1 MENKVKILLV
11 EDVPSDVEL
20 IQRELTKSGMQIIVN
35 GESTEIREG
44 LTAVELVHILDLVDQ
59 RIAMEV
65 NLEIVP
71 RGKYD
76 SFIFQPGD
84 KVEVVRAIGGG

>member
-1 MENKVKILLV
+1 M
-11 EDVPSDVEL
+11 
-20 IQRELTKSGMQIIVN
+20 RIIVN
-35 GESTEIREG
+35 GEPMDVQDKC
-44 LTAVELVHILDLVDQ
+44 TAAQLVRCLDLTDQ

-71 RGKYD
+71 RGVYD
-76 SFIFQPGD
+76 AHLLREGD

>member
-1 MENKVKILLV
+1 M
-11 EDVPSDVEL
+11 
-20 IQRELTKSGMQIIVN
+20 RIIVN
-35 GESTEIREG
+35 GEPMDVQDDC
-44 LTAVELVHILDLVDQ
+44 TAAQLVRSLDLTDQ

-71 RGKYD
+71 RGVYD
-76 SFIFQPGD
+76 AHVLRAGD

>member
-1 MENKVKILLV
+1 M
-11 EDVPSDVEL
+11 
-20 IQRELTKSGMQIIVN
+20 RIIVN
-35 GESTEIREG
+35 GEPTDVPDGST
-44 LTAVELVHILDLVDQ
+44 AAELVRILNLVDQ

-71 RGKYD
+71 RGAYD
-76 SFIFQPGD
+76 AHVFHPGD

>member
-1 MENKVKILLV
+1 M
-11 EDVPSDVEL
+11 
-20 IQRELTKSGMQIIVN
+20 RIIVN
-35 GESTEIREG
+35 GEPMDVQEDC
-44 LTAVELVHILDLVDQ
+44 TAAQLVRTLDLADQ

-71 RGKYD
+71 RGIYD
-76 SFIFQPGD
+76 AHVLRDGD

>member
-1 MENKVKILLV
+1 
-11 EDVPSDVEL
+11 
-20 IQRELTKSGMQIIVN
+20 MQIIVN
-35 GESTEIREG
+35 GESTDVREG

-76 SFIFQPGD
+76 SFTFQPGD